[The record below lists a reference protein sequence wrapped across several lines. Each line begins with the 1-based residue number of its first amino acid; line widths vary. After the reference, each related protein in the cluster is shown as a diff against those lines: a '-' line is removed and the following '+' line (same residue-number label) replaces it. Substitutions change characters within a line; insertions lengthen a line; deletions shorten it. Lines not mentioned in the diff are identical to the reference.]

1 MDARLKPFDIPLF
14 GIGARRAGFGHDRID
29 CILAHVDDHIVD
41 RLAVHDLRALFID
54 HLALIVHDIVILH
67 HLLADLVIARLDLL
81 LCGLD
86 RLRQPFRTDRF
97 AVFEIRIHHLG
108 EQRIRTEDAQ
118 QVVFEAQVEPAK
130 PGVALT
136 ARTAAQLVVDPAAFM
151 AFGAQ
156 HEQSARFEHL
166 LPLGS
171 DLGLDPIDF
180 EVLLGP
186 VLQFA
191 QLVVDPEIDI
201 AAELDVGPAARHVGG
216 DGHRADAP
224 RLRNDMRFAFVL
236 ACIEDLVLDAFL
248 SEEFAEHFRLFD
260 RHRADQDRLADG
272 VLLGNRL
279 GDGFELVLRV
289 LVELVILVDARNGDV
304 GRDLDHV
311 HLVDVPEFGRFGRR
325 GAGHARQL
333 GIHAEI
339 VLEGDR
345 RQRLVLR
352 LDLHAFFG
360 LDRLVQ
366 AVRPAPAFHHAA
378 GELIDDDDLVVL
390 HDVIGITL
398 EHVHR
403 AQRLVDVVN
412 HLRVLDVVEVLGL
425 EQAAFDQQLFELFGA
440 ILGQLDVALLFVL
453 FVPVL
458 GEGLHHLVDRKV
470 EVRLVL
476 SRSRNDQR
484 GTRLVDQDRIDFI
497 DDREIERPLHH
508 LPAFVLHVVA
518 QVIEAELVVGRI
530 GDIRI
535 IRIAP
540 LLLADVGHDHPN
552 RQAEELVQAAH
563 PFGVARG
570 EVVVHRDDVHAL
582 ALDRI
587 EIGRQCGDQRLARGE
602 GFGKDVVERLA
613 LAQERPEL
621 VGLRGEFGVAE
632 RLHLRLQRVD
642 PIDNLAERF
651 DIAVVGRAKDGF
663 HDGVE
668 HVGAFEPSA

>member
-1 MDARLKPFDIPLF
+1 
-14 GIGARRAGFGHDRID
+14 
-29 CILAHVDDHIVD
+29 
-41 RLAVHDLRALFID
+41 
-54 HLALIVHDIVILH
+54 
-67 HLLADLVIARLDLL
+67 
-81 LCGLD
+81 
-86 RLRQPFRTDRF
+86 
-97 AVFEIRIHHLG
+97 
-108 EQRIRTEDAQ
+108 
-118 QVVFEAQVEPAK
+118 
-130 PGVALT
+130 
-136 ARTAAQLVVDPAAFM
+136 
-151 AFGAQ
+151 
-156 HEQSARFEHL
+156 
-166 LPLGS
+166 
-171 DLGLDPIDF
+171 
-180 EVLLGP
+180 
-186 VLQFA
+186 
-191 QLVVDPEIDI
+191 
-201 AAELDVGPAARHVGG
+201 
-216 DGHRADAP
+216 
-224 RLRNDMRFAFVL
+224 MRFAFVL

-311 HLVDVPEFGRFGRR
+311 HLVDVPEFSRFGRR

-352 LDLHAFFG
+352 LDLHAFLG

-425 EQAAFDQQLFELFGA
+425 EQAAFDQQLLELFGA

-587 EIGRQCGDQRLARGE
+587 EIGRQCGDQRLALARTHLGNFAAVQDDAADHLDIEMAHAEHADRCLAHRGE

-613 LAQERPEL
+613 LGQERPEL